1 MKYHID
7 TIPVWDS
14 LRQGGECS
22 LCTLESNTEKSY
34 IDSFLGASVMEPD
47 TRVEVNKKG
56 FCPRHFTILFN
67 AQNRLG
73 LALMA
78 HTYLQETRKKFEQ
91 ISAKLQNDGA
101 KPSISPAVLFFSKEK
116 KSPASEFTLSIKQ
129 HNAECIICDRMKN
142 TLDRYA
148 FTILHL
154 WNTDREFKTILM
166 SSRGF
171 CLPHLATTIDIAKET
186 LSYKKQ
192 TQWTKDILP
201 LITNAL
207 KQLDDEIYWFT
218 QKFDYRNKD
227 KPWENSKD
235 ALPRVLQKLTGRFI
249 VEPN

>member
-7 TIPVWDS
+7 TIPVWDAI
-14 LRQGGECS
+14 RQAGECP

-56 FCPRHFTILFN
+56 FCPHHFMMLFN

-78 HTYLQETRKKFEQ
+78 HTYLQETKKEFEL
-91 ISAKLQNDGA
+91 IAKKLHKDA
-101 KPSISPAVLFFSKEK
+101 PKSSLF
-116 KSPASEFTLSIKQ
+116 PASLFSSKDKHNPATDFTQCIKQ
-129 HNAECIICDRMKN
+129 HTAECIICDRMQN
-142 TLDRYA
+142 TLNRYA
-148 FTILHL
+148 YTVLHL
-154 WNTDREFKTILM
+154 WNTDPEFKTVLM

-186 LSYKKQ
+186 LPQQKLS
-192 TQWTKDILP
+192 QWSSDILP
-201 LITNAL
+201 LIVNAL
-207 KQLDDEIYWFT
+207 DLLEKELYWFT
-218 QKFDYRNKD
+218 QKFDYRNQD

-235 ALPRVLQKLTGRFI
+235 ALQRTLQKLTGRLI
-249 VEPN
+249 I